1 MSDKLIKMT
10 IIKQK
15 PSRDLT
21 EMNKLEA
28 YLKEKGFKYERTD
41 SDNTIPQD
49 QFEAMQK
56 SLGRDIEPFDM
67 HQIVVYENGGRV
79 WDVVCNKGTYGADQG
94 LLEGMGTL
102 FGPDVEGWLTAEDV
116 IKKIEEADDETD

>member
-28 YLKEKGFKYERTD
+28 YLKEKGFKYERID

-56 SLGRDIEPFDM
+56 SLGRDIEPFDF

-79 WDVVCNKGTYGADQG
+79 
-94 LLEGMGTL
+94 
-102 FGPDVEGWLTAEDV
+102 
-116 IKKIEEADDETD
+116 

>member
-41 SDNTIPQD
+41 SDNT
-49 QFEAMQK
+49 M
-56 SLGRDIEPFDM
+56 DM
-67 HQIVVYENGGRV
+67 
-79 WDVVCNKGTYGADQG
+79 T
-94 LLEGMGTL
+94 TT
-102 FGPDVEGWLTAEDV
+102 GWMMANL
-116 IKKIEEADDETD
+116 

>member
-10 IIKQK
+10 KVEQK

-41 SDNTIPQD
+41 SDNTMD
-49 QFEAMQK
+49 MTTTGWMMAN
-56 SLGRDIEPFDM
+56 LGPDFEPFDL
-67 HQIVVYENGGRV
+67 HQIVVYDGAVRI
-79 WDVVCNKGTYGADQG
+79 WDVVCHRGSYGCDQG
-94 LLEGMGTL
+94 LLEGMGVL
-102 FGPDVEGWLTAEDV
+102 FGPDVEGCLTAEDV
-116 IKKIEEADDETD
+116 IKKIEEADHETD

>member
-10 IIKQK
+10 KIEQK

-28 YLKEKGFKYERTD
+28 YLKENGFKYERTD
-41 SDNTIPQD
+41 SDNTMDPMTTEWMSVNCGPD
-49 QFEAMQK
+49 F
-56 SLGRDIEPFDM
+56 EPFDL
-67 HQIVVYENGGRV
+67 HQIVVYDGAV
-79 WDVVCNKGTYGADQG
+79 QIWDVICQRGSYGADQG
-94 LLEGMGTL
+94 LLEGMGIL

-116 IKKIEEADDETD
+116 IKKIEEAENEE